1 MCGLLVLHLRDT
13 LVTSHARG
21 TKRVNFFCVFLG
33 GVSSARSLP
42 VLPHGDNIGHANRN
56 AFTDAPMK
64 RYKRTANTVQTSLGV
79 IMGVQTHFEISE
91 TNAWLYTP
99 MDAVP
104 RGMSILGYVPRCCRL
119 NQILTVCRQTDFL
132 AFYQEYLP
140 FLFLFALFDCIGRP
154 IVAINLAVL
163 CRSHTVCYAALLPLS
178 WQFCR
183 TKFC

>member
-1 MCGLLVLHLRDT
+1 
-13 LVTSHARG
+13 
-21 TKRVNFFCVFLG
+21 
-33 GVSSARSLP
+33 
-42 VLPHGDNIGHANRN
+42 
-56 AFTDAPMK
+56 
-64 RYKRTANTVQTSLGV
+64 
-79 IMGVQTHFEISE
+79 MGVQTHFEISE

-183 TKFC
+183 TKFCWPLRFATRAGAGGGGSRSSRTCLCWFSLSWPVRRRNMLICSLRVSKW